1 MLHQGRWRRRVRW
14 ILAASTVV
22 LLGLCGPWLVL
33 CRYGDLTVVAGGG
46 LLTAISGALAQIVDE
61 GVDISFA
68 SGLGP
73 LQRGILLVQIL
84 YPTMLTLSLWPLT
97 ILLLCA
103 TAISWRKGRG
113 PQHRCRSCGY
123 DLTGNVSGIC
133 PECGC
138 AAVGNPDAVATAAE
152 RTTAGGGRAPHAR
165 PDRRGSRAARLWGR
179 ATLTLVLGSAIAF
192 ALVVDSRSW
201 KSLDRTQL
209 PRPAPMAARAPAAAA
224 SRSTDVKTDEHTRFM
239 REFAL
244 HLADLEYLYRDR
256 PMEADETI
264 SEVLTGVAPVVPPES
279 SPNVVEWH
287 LQGTFGKE
295 RSFLQVQAAE
305 RYDWWFG
312 GQVTDEWGMAV
323 DLLPDDLYWAGVT
336 LFTDA
341 ERELKRLLTGPGNE
355 SARQWCATMS
365 KQVGSYVVTVTI
377 TDSDT
382 EIDGPWTRA
391 TIEFA
396 AADSD

>member
-1 MLHQGRWRRRVRW
+1 M
-14 ILAASTVV
+14 
-22 LLGLCGPWLVL
+22 
-33 CRYGDLTVVAGGG
+33 
-46 LLTAISGALAQIVDE
+46 
-61 GVDISFA
+61 
-68 SGLGP
+68 
-73 LQRGILLVQIL
+73 
-84 YPTMLTLSLWPLT
+84 
-97 ILLLCA
+97 
-103 TAISWRKGRG
+103 
-113 PQHRCRSCGY
+113 
-123 DLTGNVSGIC
+123 
-133 PECGC
+133 
-138 AAVGNPDAVATAAE
+138 ATAAE

-165 PDRRGSRAARLWGR
+165 PDRGGSRRARLWGR

-209 PRPAPMAARAPAAAA
+209 PRPAPVAARASAAAA
-224 SRSTDVKTDEHTRFM
+224 PTDVKMDEHTRFM
-239 REFAL
+239 RKFAL
-244 HLADLEYLYRDR
+244 DLAGLEYLYRGR
-256 PMEADETI
+256 PMDTEAII
-264 SEVLTGVAPVVPPES
+264 SDVLTGVAPVVPPES
-279 SPNVVEWH
+279 LPNVVEWH

-295 RSFLQVQAAE
+295 RSFLRVQAAA

-355 SARQWCATMS
+355 SARQWRATKS
-365 KQVGSYVVTVTI
+365 KQVGTYVVTVTI